1 MSNDNPF
8 NIIGSES
15 TPPVGGEAV
24 TEENTTGDLNDRIKS
39 LIGSSDV
46 FLFMKGIPQMPQ
58 CGFSAN
64 TVAILNSMNVPFKT
78 FDILTDMDIREGVK
92 QFSNWPTFPQLYIK
106 GQLVGGNDII
116 TEMYQS
122 GDLQTVFTEQLS

>member
-8 NIIGSES
+8 NIIGDES
-15 TPPVGGEAV
+15 APLVEAV
-24 TEENTTGDLNDRIKS
+24 TEENTTGDLNERIKT
-39 LIGSSDV
+39 LIGSSPV
-46 FLFMKGIPQMPQ
+46 FLFMKGNAQMPQ

-64 TVAILNSMNVPFKT
+64 TVAILNAMNVPFKT
-78 FDILTDMDIREGVK
+78 FDILSDMDIREGVK
-92 QFSNWPTFPQLYIK
+92 QFSNWPTYPQLYMN

-122 GDLQTVFTEQLS
+122 GDLQQVFQENLK